1 MQPTPMETVMQVV
14 SRMADSVGTTRATRS
29 VRLRLAVLL
38 MAVVT
43 GLTLAIG
50 LWFYGTA
57 RAHLEENREQF
68 KQELTRQ
75 LGPPMASA
83 MWNFDRT
90 AAAVLLDSKLGA
102 MVLSIQALD
111 PQGRPWLT
119 RQTAAA
125 DGAST
130 GETFHIALPPVD
142 GTDVGSL
149 EVRWSDAPFEQTMHQ
164 TLRILVVQVLLLNAF
179 LLVVFW
185 VGVDRLV
192 FRRVATL
199 QAALD
204 HAASR
209 ERSSDM
215 VELPVRAQD
224 EFGALTGS
232 INTITRRLRTE
243 LDAGLESEEEARAAL
258 TNLQNAQEGL
268 VRAEKMAA
276 LGSLVAGVSHELNT
290 PIGNIV
296 MVASTQQ
303 ERVAHFAEETAA
315 NRLTRK
321 GLDEFLAQSR
331 EGADLIFNNATRA
344 AALIQS
350 FKQVAVDQTSE
361 RLRSFDLA
369 TQIGEVLSV
378 TSPLFSKR
386 NVAIRRNLM
395 GGILMN
401 TYPGPL
407 GQVLTN
413 LLANAVTHGFEQQ
426 PAGIITVSCHERKGW
441 AVIEVEDNGCG
452 MEPEVLGKIFNP
464 FFTTKLGRGG
474 TGLGLHISH
483 NIVYGPLRG
492 RMQVQSTVGQGTKF
506 TIELPCQIAEP
517 S

>member
-1 MQPTPMETVMQVV
+1 
-14 SRMADSVGTTRATRS
+14 MADSHRESLLARS

-43 GLTLAIG
+43 VLTLAIG
-50 LWFYGTA
+50 LWSYNMA
-57 RAHLEENREQF
+57 RSDLQKNRAHFKEEMA
-68 KQELTRQ
+68 LQ

-90 AAAVLLDSKLGA
+90 AAAVLLDSKLGS
-102 MVLSIQALD
+102 MVLSIRAFDPRGQLWLARESAGADQA
-111 PQGRPWLT
+111 PV
-119 RQTAAA
+119 
-125 DGAST
+125 
-130 GETFHIALPPVD
+130 GETFNMELPPID
-142 GTDVGSL
+142 GTQVGML
-149 EVRWSDAPFEQTMHQ
+149 EVRWSDAQFEQAMHQ
-164 TLRILVVQVLLLNAF
+164 ALRMLVVQVLLLNAF

-209 ERSSDM
+209 ERSSDI
-215 VELPVRAQD
+215 VELPVRAHD
-224 EFGALTGS
+224 EFGALTDS
-232 INTITRRLRTE
+232 INTITQRLRTE
-243 LDAGLESEEEARAAL
+243 LDAGLESEEEARTAL
-258 TNLQNAQEGL
+258 TSLQNAQEGL

-303 ERVAHFAEETAA
+303 ERVAQFGADASA
-315 NRLTRK
+315 NKLTRK
-321 GLDEFLAQSR
+321 GLEDFLAQSR

-378 TSPLFSKR
+378 TSPVFGKK
-386 NVAIRRNLM
+386 NVVIRRDLM

-413 LLANAVTHGFEQQ
+413 LLANAVFHGFEHQ
-426 PAGIITVSCHERKGW
+426 PAGIITVRCRERKGW
-441 AVIEVEDNGCG
+441 AVIEVQDNGCG
-452 MEPEVLGKIFNP
+452 MGPEVLGKVFDP

-492 RMQVQSTVGQGTKF
+492 RMAVQSEVGQGSTF
-506 TIELPCQIAEP
+506 TIELPCQISAP
-517 S
+517 P